1 MLLTE
6 ILSLE
11 HVKVPLTAG
20 TKEGVIRE
28 LMETLSAGGAVAD
41 LPAAIQSVLD
51 RERTRTTGIG
61 SGLAIPHGK
70 TSAVRDLVMAMG
82 RTAVPIDFE
91 SIDGKPVTLVIL
103 LLSPLDKTGPHIQA
117 LARISRMFSAD
128 AFRNKLNA
136 APTAAEVYR
145 LIGEQEAR
153 EQSE

>member
-6 ILSLE
+6 ILSPQ
-11 HVKVPLTAG
+11 HVKVPLTAD

-28 LMETLSAGGAVAD
+28 LMETLAAGGAVTD

-51 RERTRTTGIG
+51 REKTRTTGIG

-70 TSAVRDLVMAMG
+70 TPAVRELVMAMG
-82 RTAVPIDFE
+82 RTATPIDFK
-91 SIDGKPVTLVIL
+91 SIDAKPVTLVIL

-128 AFRNKLNA
+128 AFRNKVNA
-136 APTAAEVYR
+136 APNAAEVYK
-145 LIGEQEAR
+145 LIQEQEAR
-153 EQSE
+153 EENE